1 MDWIYRDLDRV
12 HRVWADCRAG
22 RYTVEVQAGH
32 PLGFYSPAYAG
43 EVALGRVLGD
53 PTGEL
58 TALRA
63 ETVHYPPAL
72 GAALVAGGWETGL
85 LLDGAAKGAAGG
97 DAGYVAGCLFR
108 VVGVLAQALHG
119 RAGRWLVNE
128 KGMLASAGRLP
139 GTPPDLTARAQAL
152 LGALGRTPVEAGGD
166 GRCRPGARRRRAGLR
181 RPVRRARPGGSRSG
195 SSRCSGGGGHRVG
208 LVSEMTYRRLG
219 DSGLV
224 VSVVG
229 IGCNN
234 FGRKL
239 DSDGTRAVVDA
250 ALDAGITFFDTADIY
265 GEPQGGSE
273 ELLGQALKG
282 RRDDVV
288 VATKFGMDMH
298 GANGPDHGAR
308 GARRYIAR
316 AVEASLRRLG
326 TDHIDLYQMHEPD
339 PGTPIDETL
348 AALDD
353 LVTAGKLRYLGN
365 SNFAGWQIADADW
378 TASSAGRTRFISAQ
392 NHYSLLERGV
402 EDEVIPA
409 CERFGLGMLPFF
421 PLANGLLTGKY
432 KRGEAPPT
440 GSRLAGGGRYAE
452 RLAAARWDTIEAIE
466 AYAAERG
473 ISMLQ
478 VAIGG
483 LAARPAVTSVIAG
496 ATTPDQ
502 VRANA
507 AAGTWQ
513 PTDEDLD
520 ALDALL

>member
-1 MDWIYRDLDRV
+1 MDHV
-12 HRVWADCRAG
+12 
-22 RYTVEVQAGH
+22 T
-32 PLGFYSPAYAG
+32 
-43 EVALGRVLGD
+43 
-53 PTGEL
+53 
-58 TALRA
+58 
-63 ETVHYPPAL
+63 
-72 GAALVAGGWETGL
+72 
-85 LLDGAAKGAAGG
+85 
-97 DAGYVAGCLFR
+97 
-108 VVGVLAQALHG
+108 
-119 RAGRWLVNE
+119 
-128 KGMLASAGRLP
+128 
-139 GTPPDLTARAQAL
+139 
-152 LGALGRTPVEAGGD
+152 
-166 GRCRPGARRRRAGLR
+166 
-181 RPVRRARPGGSRSG
+181 
-195 SSRCSGGGGHRVG
+195 
-208 LVSEMTYRRLG
+208 EMTYRRLG

-229 IGCNN
+229 VGCNN

-239 DSDGTRAVVDA
+239 DLDGTRAVVDA
-250 ALDAGITFFDTADIY
+250 ALDAGINLFDTADIY
-265 GEPQGGSE
+265 GDEPGDSE

-288 VATKFGMDMH
+288 VATKFGMDMQ
-298 GANGPDHGAR
+298 GRNGPDHGAR

-326 TDHIDLYQMHEPD
+326 TDHIDLYQMHEVD

-353 LVTAGKLRYLGN
+353 LVRAGKVRYLGN

-378 TASSAGRTRFISAQ
+378 VASSSGRARFISAQ

-402 EDEVIPA
+402 EAEVIGA

-432 KRGEAPPT
+432 KRGEAAPA
-440 GSRLAGGGRYAE
+440 GSRLSGGGRYAE
-452 RLAAARWDTIEAIE
+452 RLAGARWDVIEALE

-473 ISMLQ
+473 LSLLQ

-496 ATTPDQ
+496 ATTPEQ

-507 AAGTWQ
+507 EAGVWQ
-513 PTDEDLD
+513 PTDADLD
-520 ALDALL
+520 ALDAIL